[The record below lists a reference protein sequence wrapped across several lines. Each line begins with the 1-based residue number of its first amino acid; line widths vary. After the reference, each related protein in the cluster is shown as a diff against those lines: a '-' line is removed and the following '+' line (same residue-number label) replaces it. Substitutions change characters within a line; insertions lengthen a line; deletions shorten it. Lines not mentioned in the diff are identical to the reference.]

1 MKTKMAALFA
11 AAALIPLLS
20 ACGSADITENTLELK
35 KDGSIVEY
43 TVEDFSASY
52 YDADELESFVDTEV
66 EAYLAENDG
75 SIRVSRNEVE
85 DQTAYL
91 TIKYDS
97 AETYADFNGIE
108 CFVGSIVQAQAAGYD
123 FDLDFIDASAE
134 EDSDGS
140 DEDADAE
147 EDSGGSDEDA
157 DAAEDADLSAD
168 SETSDAEISEDSSA
182 EDTSGSEASEDSSS
196 DATVISGEIPG
207 NSVVDDDDLQVL
219 ILQSAVNIIVP
230 GKIQYVYGENVEI
243 QDTNTVI
250 VQSTENGGSGGLIY
264 VLYK

>member
-1 MKTKMAALFA
+1 MKIKMAAFFA
-11 AAALIPLLS
+11 AAVLMPLLS
-20 ACGSADITENTLELK
+20 ACGSSDITESTVELK
-35 KDGSIVEY
+35 KDGSIIEY

-52 YDADELESFVDTEV
+52 YDADELKSFVDAEV
-66 EAYLAENDG
+66 DAYLAVNDG
-75 SIRVSRNEVE
+75 TIRVSRNEVE

-91 TIKYDS
+91 TIRYDS
-97 AETYADFNGIE
+97 AQTYADFNGID
-108 CFVGSIVQAQAAGYD
+108 CFVGSIVQAQSAGYD
-123 FDLDFIDASAE
+123 FDLDFIDANAE
-134 EDSDGS
+134 ENSDGS
-140 DEDADAE
+140 DEDADAV
-147 EDSGGSDEDA
+147 
-157 DAAEDADLSAD
+157 EDADLSAD

-182 EDTSGSEASEDSSS
+182 EDTSDSEVSEDSSS

-207 NSVVDDDDLQVL
+207 TSVVDDDDLQVL

-250 VQSTENGGSGGLIY
+250 VQAKEDGGSNGPIY